1 MKRRELV
8 RNAGIAGILSVLPI
22 AQFVMGQEQKK
33 LNVLFMGG
41 TGFIGP
47 HMVRAIA
54 ALGHNVTLFN
64 RGKSNPD
71 LFSELELIK
80 GDRLSDDIRQVANRR
95 WDIIVDTS
103 CYVPRA
109 VNLLMDAVSHEH
121 LQQYLFISTISVY
134 RDYSVPGITES
145 SPLQTMDD
153 PTSEDVNTHYGAL
166 KVLCEQAAQAA
177 VPGKLTIIRPG
188 IIIGPGDRSD
198 RFTYWPETVYRGGEV
213 LAPGKGDDAFQTL
226 DARDLANWVALCLRS
241 QVMGTYNATNTAG
254 TTNFRDVLESSRQEL
269 NPKATVTWVPH
280 EFLLAQD
287 LQEMGDLP
295 FWVTPDG
302 PYAGIFQVN
311 SEAAS
316 GAGLRHRSL
325 AESIRDTHAW
335 FQSQPED
342 RQKLRAG
349 ISAEREAQVLAA
361 WHKSQ

>member
-1 MKRRELV
+1 MKRRDLV
-8 RNAGIAGILSVLPI
+8 RNAGIAGILSALPL
-22 AQFVMGQEQKK
+22 AQLVMAKPQEK

-47 HMVRAIA
+47 HMVRAIV
-54 ALGHNVTLFN
+54 ALGHKVTLFN
-64 RGKSNPD
+64 RGKSNPG

-80 GDRLSDDIRQVANRR
+80 GDRLSDDIQQLANRR

-109 VNLLMDAVSHEH
+109 VNMLMDAVSHEH
-121 LQQYLFISTISVY
+121 LQQYVFISTISVY

-145 SPLQTMDD
+145 SPLQTIDD
-153 PTSEDVNTHYGAL
+153 PTSEDVDKHYGAL
-166 KVLCEQAAQAA
+166 KVLCEEAAGKA

-198 RFTYWPETVYRGGEV
+198 RFTYWSETVYRGGEV
-213 LAPGKGDDAFQTL
+213 LAPGQGDDAFQTL
-226 DARDLANWVALCLRS
+226 DARDLANWVALCLRKR
-241 QVMGTYNATNTAG
+241 VVGTFNATNIAG
-254 TTNFRDVLESSRQEL
+254 AHSFRDVLETSRREL
-269 NPKATVTWVPH
+269 NPKATITWVPH

-287 LQEMGDLP
+287 LQPMDDLP

-302 PYAGIFQVN
+302 PYAGIFLVN

-316 GAGLRHRSL
+316 AAGLRHRSL

-335 FQSQPED
+335 FQSQPGE
-342 RQKLRAG
+342 RQTLRAG
-349 ISAEREAQVLAA
+349 MSAEREAEVLAA
-361 WHKSQ
+361 WHKH